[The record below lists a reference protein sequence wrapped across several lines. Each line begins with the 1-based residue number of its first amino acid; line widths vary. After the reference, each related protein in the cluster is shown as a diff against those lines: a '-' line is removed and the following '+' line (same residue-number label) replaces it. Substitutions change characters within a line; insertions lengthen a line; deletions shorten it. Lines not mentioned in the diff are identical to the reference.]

1 MLVGGSQAQQLE
13 VLPAENTAFRERN
26 ELLETLPLIASV

>member
-1 MLVGGSQAQQLE
+1 MLVGGSQEQQLE

-26 ELLETLPLIASV
+26 ELLETLPLIVSV